1 MHLFQMI
8 LGTAVTPDVR
18 ALDFGVAQLEPEPP
32 QLGRVLVRQP
42 AVPTVLALPDHVREV
57 IFRGHRL
64 IVASLTGRIYTAD
77 RLLGPWFCPP

>member
-57 IFRGHRL
+57 ILRSHRL
-64 IVASLTGRIYTAD
+64 VEASIMKQV
-77 RLLGPWFCPP
+77 